1 MDLWK
6 LAADFFKVVTNL
18 PVIIGVVKALIISVE
33 ETGVAG
39 PDKKKAVIDALIK
52 TVKEA
57 FGVDLSPYRAWIS
70 WIIDGIVN
78 IFNAT
83 GYFKHTTKPNS

>member
-6 LAADFFKVVTNL
+6 LASDFFKVVTNL
-18 PVIIGVVKALIISVE
+18 PVIIGVIKALVLSVE

-39 PDKKKAVIDALIK
+39 PDKKKAVIDALVK
-52 TVKEA
+52 TMKEA
-57 FGVDLSPYRAWIS
+57 FGIDLSPYTGWIS

-83 GYFKHTTKPNS
+83 GYFQHEKKAA